1 MKRVFQKKPLFIAI
15 GIIIIVSFIF
25 HARLFIPHL
34 QLITTPEFELNDAV
48 QLSYASKYWYWEKLH
63 ARELPF
69 WSTHMGAG
77 FPVLGEGQTGIFF
90 LPNLLLYGLSPS
102 APLAYNLSLVLVTI
116 TTALGTFWWLLLL
129 QIPWAIALV
138 SAMTFAGS
146 GFFLFHL
153 QHITLLQSF
162 SLLPLIFVATHQVIK
177 KQRIQDVILFS
188 ILFSQQIFAGFI
200 QAVFITAIGSTIYA
214 FFLWK
219 QSGKK
224 IHGVLFLVSSYIIG
238 ILLATPQLIPS
249 IEFSRQIVD
258 QSENVGFSSKYSF
271 ALKSFLS
278 FLNPFA
284 IGNPKYA
291 TYYINSHDEGLLFW
305 ETNGFVGILPL
316 VLLTCILFV
325 KKSWGRIKPFFILL
339 CISILLMLGK
349 FSPFYFI
356 YDFFPFTL
364 FRVPARFVI
373 LVSFMIIIIGSTL
386 SCYIKKRWITILLSI
401 CWIGNLISLLPY
413 WYSYHEWKL
422 PEKITETPT
431 FAKIVSNNSVVYRY
445 HPTWQHRDVYMQ
457 YGWVNPDQYTIFQ
470 NALRPNTNIFWKVT
484 TFDAYPSRTLSRKQ
498 TADQIIKEHIE
509 TSADHIA
516 TMSAVATN
524 LLTLLG
530 NSSIVSGD
538 MIDSHDIFPLIKK
551 ISDGRSTIYLY
562 QLPASIPRV
571 HFVSNIIPVSTITNV
586 IHALSD
592 SNFDPKTTALL
603 ERVST
608 KNQIQLSQSD
618 TLAVIQWSDQR
629 IVVKTSTANETP
641 VILNT
646 TFYPGWIGTIDG
658 KKTTLYPANISSTAL
673 LVPAGE
679 HVIKL
684 HYTPMSLIIGI
695 LVSVCTLLVIL
706 FALLFRK
713 RICFLRKLFPK

>member
-1 MKRVFQKKPLFIAI
+1 MKRHLLAI
-15 GIIIIVSFIF
+15 TIIILVSF
-25 HARLFIPHL
+25 LFNWKLFVPELRIVA
-34 QLITTPEFELNDAV
+34 TPEFELNDAV

-102 APLAYNLSLVLVTI
+102 APFAYNLSLVLVTI
-116 TTALGTFWWLLLL
+116 TAALGTFWWLSLL
-129 QIPWAIALV
+129 QIPWTVAIISAL
-138 SAMTFAGS
+138 TFAGS
-146 GFFLFHL
+146 GFFVFHL

-162 SLLPLIFVATHQVIK
+162 SVLPLIFVATHQVIK
-177 KQRIQDVILFS
+177 KQRLQDVAFFS

-200 QAVFITAIGSTIYA
+200 QAVFITAIGSAVYA

-219 QSGKK
+219 QSGKN
-224 IHGVLFLVSSYIIG
+224 IRGVLFLISSYIIG
-238 ILLATPQLIPS
+238 ILLAAPQLIPS
-249 IEFSRQIVD
+249 IEFSRNIVD
-258 QSENVGFSSKYSF
+258 QSGNIGFSSKYSF

-291 TYYINSHDEGLLFW
+291 TYYVNSNDEGLLFW
-305 ETNGFVGILPL
+305 ETNGFVGILPI
-316 VLLTCILFV
+316 VLLTIILFV
-325 KKSWGRIKPFFILL
+325 KKSWEKIKPFIILL

-373 LVSFMIIIIGSTL
+373 LVSFMLITISSIFS
-386 SCYIKKRWITILLSI
+386 YYMKKRWITILISL
-401 CWIGNLISLLPY
+401 CLVVNLISLLPY

-422 PEKITETPT
+422 PKEIIEIPT
-431 FAKIVSNNSVVYRY
+431 FAKIVPNDTIVYRY
-445 HPTWQHRDVYMQ
+445 NPTWQHRYVYMQ
-457 YGWVNPDQYTIFQ
+457 YGWINPGQYTIFQ

-509 TSADHIA
+509 TSTDHIA
-516 TMSAVATN
+516 TMSALATN

-530 NSSIVSGD
+530 NSSIISGEILD
-538 MIDSHDIFPLIKK
+538 THDIFPLVEK
-551 ISDGRSTIYLY
+551 ISDGVSTLYLY
-562 QLPASIPRV
+562 QLPSHIPRV
-571 HFVSNIIPVSTITNV
+571 HFVSTIIPVSTITNA
-586 IHALSD
+586 IRALSD

-603 ERVST
+603 EGIST
-608 KNQIQLSQSD
+608 KKQIQLSQSD
-618 TLAVIQWSDQR
+618 ALSVVLWSDQK
-629 IVVKTSTANETP
+629 IVVKTSTLNETP
-641 VILNT
+641 AILNT
-646 TFYPGWIGTIDG
+646 TFYPGWEGTIDG

-673 LVPAGE
+673 IVPAGK

-684 HYTPMSLIIGI
+684 QYTPKSFIIGI
-695 LVSVCTLLVIL
+695 LISGCTLLVVL
-706 FALLFRK
+706 SALLFRK
-713 RICFLRKLFPK
+713 RIRFLRKLFSE